1 MSFDKLLQSFYYKN
15 FRGSSAV
22 KEAIEDIK
30 IENLYSKTQI
40 PKNLGL
46 FDKKVLKDDDEI
58 RSFKA
63 FLFNFYPD
71 FFFVIKP
78 INDEK
83 IGVKVCN
90 RIHIEKCFVE
100 IIYINTGDNESVS
113 NESVSSESTV
123 NESTVNESANDD
135 KSVTSDIS
143 YTSAVSFTT
152 IYAPK
157 KLSYAPYGRSER
169 ILEQDKKEQVKKE
182 QVKKEQVKK
191 EQVKKQEIQEQLN
204 SKKKPCAFFETKKGC
219 YNGDECSFKH

>member
-15 FRGSSAV
+15 FHGSSAI
-22 KEAIEDIK
+22 KEAVEDIK
-30 IENLYSKTQI
+30 IENLYAKTQT

-58 RSFKA
+58 RSFKT

-71 FFFVIKP
+71 FFFIIKS

-83 IGVKVCN
+83 IGIKVCN
-90 RIHIEKCFVE
+90 RVHIEKCFTE
-100 IIYINTGDNESVS
+100 TIYINIGDNESVS
-113 NESVSSESTV
+113 NDSESSNDSV
-123 NESTVNESANDD
+123 NDD

-143 YTSAVSFTT
+143 YTTISSAKSFTS

-157 KLSYAPYGRSER
+157 ELSYAPYGRSER
-169 ILEQDKKEQVKKE
+169 ILEQDKKEQAKKE
-182 QVKKEQVKK
+182 QIKKD
-191 EQVKKQEIQEQLN
+191 QVKKQQEQAKKDQEQIN